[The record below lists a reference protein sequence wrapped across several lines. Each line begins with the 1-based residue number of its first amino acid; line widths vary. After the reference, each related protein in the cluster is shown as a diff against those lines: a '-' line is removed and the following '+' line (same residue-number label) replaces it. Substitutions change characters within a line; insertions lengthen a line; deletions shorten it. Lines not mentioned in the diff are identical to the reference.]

1 MTSPHP
7 LVVGFDLDMT
17 LIDTRPGFAATLVQ
31 LGLETGVEMDVEAMS
46 ERLGPPLS
54 HMLAPYYP
62 ADRITGLVDRFR
74 AVYPDHAIAPTLAF
88 AGAHDALA
96 AVRRHGGRTVVVT
109 GKFTPNAALHVEAL
123 DLRRR
128 PPRGRGLGRRQG
140 RGARG
145 ARCDGLRRRPRAR
158 RGGCAGGGGAE
169 RLRAHRRLHRGGA
182 ARGRHPRGAGDPRR
196 LPGLARRAR
205 ARPSG
210 SRPWSATSPSAGR

>member
-31 LGLETGVEMDVEAMS
+31 LGRETGVEMDVEAMS

-123 DLRRR
+123 TFDVDHLVGEVWGVGKAAVLER
-128 PPRGRGLGRRQG
+128 
-140 RGARG
+140 

-182 ARGRHPRGAGDPRR
+182 ARGRHPRGAGRPSTTSR
-196 LPGLARRAR
+196 PGSTRTCST
-205 ARPSG
+205 SG